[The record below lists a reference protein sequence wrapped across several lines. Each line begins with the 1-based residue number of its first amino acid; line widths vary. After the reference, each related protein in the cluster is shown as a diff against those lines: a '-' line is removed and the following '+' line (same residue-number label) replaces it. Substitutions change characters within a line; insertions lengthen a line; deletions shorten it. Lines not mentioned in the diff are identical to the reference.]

1 MNKSETN
8 QYFERYLSLR
18 AEVDS
23 LCKDLTEAHSDHLSC
38 KKGCSSC
45 CMDFSVFPLE
55 FFAINHFLNRK
66 TPDIARPESEEACP
80 FLVKDA
86 CTIYDHR
93 PIICRTQ
100 GLPLLFTGDEGWEL
114 SACELNFTNFD
125 FSEFD
130 TENTFPQDKFNSKLY
145 LINKEY
151 IESLPGKPYGALELL
166 ELRTLLP

>member
-8 QYFERYLSLR
+8 QYLERYLSLR

-23 LCKDLTEAHSDHLSC
+23 LCKDLTEVHSDHLSC

-45 CMDFSVFPLE
+45 CMNFSMFPLE

-66 TPDIARPESEEACP
+66 TLEIAKPELEEACP

-125 FSEFD
+125 FSEFGAK
-130 TENTFPQDKFNSKLY
+130 NTFSQDKFNSNLY
-145 LINKEY
+145 MLNKEY
-151 IESLPGKPYGALELL
+151 IELLPGKSYKSLDLIS
-166 ELRTLLP
+166 LRSLIY